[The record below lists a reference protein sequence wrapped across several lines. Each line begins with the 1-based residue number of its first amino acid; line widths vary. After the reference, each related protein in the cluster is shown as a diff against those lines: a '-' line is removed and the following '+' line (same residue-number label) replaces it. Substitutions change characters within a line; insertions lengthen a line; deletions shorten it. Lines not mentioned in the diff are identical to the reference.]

1 MYVCTGG
8 VGGGKRKGNE
18 SRREDRVALF
28 TGPCSKKDV
37 VVASPCALRRRVPSL
52 RRRREKRSHTHN
64 SMGFGIG
71 PIVCM
76 RKEKKTEKEKKKERL
91 FPSLRGKA
99 QRRLQEKKGEE
110 RGRDDEQNE
119 RKECIKFCS
128 S

>member
-18 SRREDRVALF
+18 SRGEDRVALF
-28 TGPCSKKDV
+28 TGPCSKKDD

-52 RRRREKRSHTHN
+52 RRRRREKRSHTHN

-76 RKEKKTEKEKKKERL
+76 RKEKKTEKEKKGEAIL
-91 FPSLRGKA
+91 FL
-99 QRRLQEKKGEE
+99 
-110 RGRDDEQNE
+110 E
-119 RKECIKFCS
+119 RKSPTTS
-128 S
+128 SRENEEEMKSKMSAKSVMH